1 MANFGV
7 IIRETMGLLMSFQV
21 FHPSFDPSPRGTQ
34 ETRKKPIFRGT
45 SNTAASEQQ
54 DALAPAKSKKEAQ
67 LGMSPANS
75 GDRTAGLVMWKSL
88 SVVIFQWSFCR
99 LFKWRLLPRIVA
111 GSSQVVAEGCLGT
124 RWPLCAVSGE

>member
-1 MANFGV
+1 
-7 IIRETMGLLMSFQV
+7 MSFQV

-34 ETRKKPIFRGT
+34 ETQQEPIFRGT

-54 DALAPAKSKKEAQ
+54 DALAPAKSKKEPQ

-75 GDRTAGLVMWKSL
+75 GDRTAGLVFCGNLRVWL
-88 SVVIFQWSFCR
+88 FFNGVSVGFLDGGCCLEF
-99 LFKWRLLPRIVA
+99 VA
-111 GSSQVVAEGCLGT
+111 GASQVVAEGCLGT